1 MLDKYL
7 DDALLVGV
15 PRVRILHGK
24 GTGALAKAIA
34 HYLEEHAGVA
44 SFGPARP
51 EEGDWG
57 VTQVELAG

>member
-1 MLDKYL
+1 M
-7 DDALLVGV
+7 
-15 PRVRILHGK
+15 RILHGK